1 MMIQVSD
8 LNKIY
13 STGAHPVAA
22 LKDVNLEVKA
32 GEFVSVMGPS
42 GSGKSTL
49 MNLLGCLDTPTSGSY
64 KLDGIEI
71 STLDDTSMA
80 RVRNRKIGFVFQNFN
95 LLPRMTALRNVE
107 LPMLYAGVDARE
119 RMRRAT
125 SALER
130 VGLADRLNHR
140 PNQISGGQVQR
151 VAIARALVNEPAIL
165 LADEPTGN
173 LDTRSGEEI
182 MAIFQ
187 DLNRGGATIV
197 LVTHERDIALHTSRI
212 IHFRDG
218 RLVADEKVENPLDAV
233 EQLKSL
239 GQEDE
244 NESQAGETSASTVSL
259 SPESIPYTQT
269 VSDSDTG
276 RGETK

>member
-1 MMIQVSD
+1 MIQVSD
-8 LNKIY
+8 LTKIY
-13 STGAHPVAA
+13 STGAHPVVA
-22 LKDVNLEVKA
+22 LKNVNLEVKA

-71 STLDDTSMA
+71 STLDDTGMA

-107 LPMLYAGVDARE
+107 LPMLYAGITARE
-119 RMRRAT
+119 RVSRAT

-130 VGLADRLNHR
+130 VGLADRVNHR
-140 PNQISGGQVQR
+140 PNQLSGGQIQR
-151 VAIARALVNEPAIL
+151 VAIARALVNEPAVL

-212 IHFRDG
+212 IQFRDG
-218 RLVADEKVENPLDAV
+218 RLVGDERVETPLDAG
-233 EQLKSL
+233 EQLKRL
-239 GQEDE
+239 GPGDQ
-244 NESQAGETSASTVSL
+244 NTFAGEIAAPTVPSGEAPAS
-259 SPESIPYTQT
+259 QT
-269 VSDSDTG
+269 ASGSDA
-276 RGETK
+276 RKGEAR

>member
-1 MMIQVSD
+1 MMIQVSQ
-8 LNKIY
+8 LAKIY
-13 STGAHPVAA
+13 NTGEHPVVA

-71 STLDDTSMA
+71 STLDDNGMA
-80 RVRNRKIGFVFQNFN
+80 SVRNRKIGFVFQNFN
-95 LLPRMTALRNVE
+95 LLSRTTALRNVE
-107 LPMLYAGVDARE
+107 LPMLYAGTDARE
-119 RMRRAT
+119 RMRRAAA
-125 SALER
+125 ALER
-130 VGLADRLNHR
+130 VGLADRINHR
-140 PNQISGGQVQR
+140 PNQLSGGQIQR
-151 VAIARALVNEPAIL
+151 VAIARALVNQPAVL

-197 LVTHERDIALHTSRI
+197 LVTHEREIALHTSRI

-218 RLVADEKVENPLDAV
+218 SLVDDEKVKDPLAAV
-233 EQLKSL
+233 EQLKKL
-239 GQEDE
+239 GPG
-244 NESQAGETSASTVSL
+244 NKNNTNTGKIPAPVAPPGEAPLAQTLSST
-259 SPESIPYTQT
+259 
-269 VSDSDTG
+269 DSREGDVQ
-276 RGETK
+276 

>member
-8 LNKIY
+8 LAKIY
-13 STGAHPVAA
+13 NTGAHPVVA
-22 LKDVNLEVKA
+22 LKDVNLEVKT

-71 STLDDTSMA
+71 STLDDTGMA
-80 RVRNRKIGFVFQNFN
+80 RVRNLKIGFVFQNFN
-95 LLPRMTALRNVE
+95 LLSRTTALRNVE
-107 LPMLYAGVDARE
+107 LPMLYAGIDARE
-119 RMRRAT
+119 RVRRAT
-125 SALER
+125 TALER
-130 VGLADRLNHR
+130 VGLADRINHR
-140 PNQISGGQVQR
+140 PNQLSGGQVQR
-151 VAIARALVNEPAIL
+151 VAIARALVNEPAVL

-187 DLNRGGATIV
+187 DLNRDGATIV

-218 RLVADEKVENPLDAV
+218 NLVDDEKVESPRKAV
-233 EQLKSL
+233 EQLEKL
-239 GQEDE
+239 APGNE
-244 NESQAGETSASTVSL
+244 NNTHTSEISAPAAPPGEAPFV
-259 SPESIPYTQT
+259 QT
-269 VSDSDTG
+269 GEFDAR
-276 RGETK
+276 RGDAQ

>member
-1 MMIQVSD
+1 MMIQVSQ
-8 LNKIY
+8 LAKIY
-13 STGAHPVAA
+13 STGEHPVVA
-22 LKDVNLEVKA
+22 LQDVNLEVKA

-71 STLDDTSMA
+71 STLDDNGMA
-80 RVRNRKIGFVFQNFN
+80 GVRNLKIGFVFQNFN
-95 LLPRMTALRNVE
+95 LLSRSTALRNVE
-107 LPMLYAGVDARE
+107 LPMLYAGIDARE
-119 RMRRAT
+119 RVRRAAT
-125 SALER
+125 ALER
-130 VGLADRLNHR
+130 VGLADRIHHR
-140 PNQISGGQVQR
+140 PNQLSGGQVQR
-151 VAIARALVNEPAIL
+151 VAIARALVNEPAVL

-218 RLVADEKVENPLDAV
+218 RLEADERVENPRQAV
-233 EQLKSL
+233 EQLKKL
-239 GQEDE
+239 GPGNRSNTNTGKVSAPAVPPGEAPFAQTG
-244 NESQAGETSASTVSL
+244 ESDAR
-259 SPESIPYTQT
+259 
-269 VSDSDTG
+269 
-276 RGETK
+276 RGDAQ

>member
-1 MMIQVSD
+1 MIQVSG
-8 LNKIY
+8 LTKIY
-13 STGAHPVAA
+13 NTGAHPVPA
-22 LKDVNLEVKA
+22 LQDVNLEVKA

-64 KLDGIEI
+64 QLDGIEI
-71 STLDDTSMA
+71 SSLDDTGMA
-80 RVRNRKIGFVFQNFN
+80 KVRNLKIGFVFQNFN

-107 LPMLYAGVDARE
+107 LPMLYAGIDVRE
-119 RMRRAT
+119 RVKRAT
-125 SALER
+125 AALER
-130 VGLADRLNHR
+130 VGLAQRVHHR
-140 PNQISGGQVQR
+140 PNQMSGGQVQR
-151 VAIARALVNEPAIL
+151 VAIARSLVNRPAVL

-218 RLVADEKVENPLDAV
+218 RLVEDERVEKPLDALEV
-233 EQLKSL
+233 LKSL
-239 GQEDE
+239 GPVDE
-244 NESQAGETSASTVSL
+244 NGGRTGETPASNV
-259 SPESIPYTQT
+259 PAGAVPIAPA
-269 VSDSDTG
+269 VSDPDA
-276 RGETK
+276 RKGETK

>member
-1 MMIQVSD
+1 MMIQVSQ
-8 LNKIY
+8 LAKIY
-13 STGAHPVAA
+13 STGAHPVVA
-22 LKDVNLEVKA
+22 LKDVNLEVKT

-71 STLDDTSMA
+71 STLDDTGMA
-80 RVRNRKIGFVFQNFN
+80 RVRNIKIGFVFQNFN
-95 LLPRMTALRNVE
+95 LLSRTTAQRNVE
-107 LPMLYAGVDARE
+107 LPMLYAGIDARE
-119 RMRRAT
+119 RVRRAT
-125 SALER
+125 TALER
-130 VGLADRLNHR
+130 VGLADRINYR
-140 PNQISGGQVQR
+140 PNQLSGGQVQR
-151 VAIARALVNEPAIL
+151 VAIARALVNEPAVL

-197 LVTHERDIALHTSRI
+197 LVTHEWDIALHTSRI

-218 RLVADEKVENPLDAV
+218 SLVDDEKVENPRKAV
-233 EQLKSL
+233 EQLTKL
-239 GQEDE
+239 GPGNQNNTHASEI
-244 NESQAGETSASTVSL
+244 SALVVPSGEV
-259 SPESIPYTQT
+259 PFVQT
-269 VSDSDTG
+269 VSEFDAR
-276 RGETK
+276 RGDAQ